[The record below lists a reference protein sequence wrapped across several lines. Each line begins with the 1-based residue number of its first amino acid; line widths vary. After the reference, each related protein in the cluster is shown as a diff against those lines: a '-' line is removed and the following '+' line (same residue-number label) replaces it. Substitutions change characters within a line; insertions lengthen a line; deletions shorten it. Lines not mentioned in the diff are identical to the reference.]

1 MARLFYVTF
10 KKRIKSFQLIVA
22 NENTSHLYCVAL
34 IVLTD
39 EFDCLNLFRFT
50 IA

>member
-22 NENTSHLYCVAL
+22 NENTSHLLLRYFNCANRSV
-34 IVLTD
+34 
-39 EFDCLNLFRFT
+39 
-50 IA
+50 